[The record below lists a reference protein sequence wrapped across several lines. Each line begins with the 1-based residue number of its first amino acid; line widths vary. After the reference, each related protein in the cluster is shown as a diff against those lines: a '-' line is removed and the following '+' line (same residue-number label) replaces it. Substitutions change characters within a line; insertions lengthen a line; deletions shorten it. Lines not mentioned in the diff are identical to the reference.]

1 MNELSNYLVKSI
13 LEETAGIENTVV
25 VYPGRFQPFHKEH
38 YATYQHLV
46 KKFGKNNVYIGTSNK
61 TDNKKSPFN
70 FKEKVMVMGTMF
82 GIPKN
87 KIVQVKNPY
96 APTEIL
102 KKFDKDTTLFITVV
116 GKKDASRLGGKY
128 FTPYK
133 DNLDF
138 EGYRDKGYVYVA
150 PEGAG
155 GVSGTEV
162 RRGLKSGSDED
173 KKKFFTKRAYPKF
186 NQKIFDFIV
195 DKLAT
200 LPEISENRI
209 FIPKEI
215 IEDWLVN
222 GGTEFIKETFSQG
235 ADGVDD
241 GPNFLFPNYA
251 VYSKISRDRAEQIGY
266 EVLDNIMSADLTDI
280 DTHPEYPNGPVK
292 AVTPY
297 EAGVIGRTTAT
308 NQKDFGDSRAYRLW
322 YKHVTRP
329 IALVGY
335 SLVAGIDIEDYHGN
349 DYGDISKSDGSAN
362 DVKENIKIPVK
373 VGDTILTGRFKN
385 KKTIIKNIGKDEHGM
400 PTINGRKVV
409 NFRIVKEGVQVQ
421 LDEIP
426 MADLKKI
433 DQYADKQLN
442 PVDVVLTDKHFFDR
456 LQDPRNKKDISQAEL
471 IGFFKRLGKNK
482 KKFVDFLNQFG
493 QIVAKDNRS
502 KINIPFIKRAN
513 KAIAKTVMRKD
524 NFMTSSPEYTFE
536 GIDETDFGKTPY
548 VVDLED
554 LTIDNDNFR
563 TTKWTGDD
571 LQMTLMSIGDEI
583 GLERHENGDQFIR
596 VEEGEGK
603 VVMGLEKDNLDFEKE
618 IKDDV
623 AIFIPEGYWH
633 NIINTG
639 DTPLK
644 VYAIYAPPEH
654 PKGKVDELHMGYP
667 SKEDVEK
674 LEKRLKSLRKQFD
687 KEKKDLNFDK
697 SYAVQ
702 EGQIDAGEP
711 ETGYIP
717 DGKKRKF
724 GKRSGRPEPWFDQLG
739 YTQVD
744 YPKADRMRGRGKG
757 KDTES
762 SFRKVYYKTK
772 NVKVSKLKQ
781 ALKPVGSNEW
791 PEVIKEATSKDIV
804 KDLDKVKN
812 DLLKQVAVLV
822 AKKKKLYS
830 NMDIESP
837 MSSAEKKLDKDIADL
852 WSQINKLVRQK
863 RSIKEANAVSGGKV
877 HKFITGINLP
887 LDGKRYKEIEFELV
901 KIDNSTERV
910 TLKVLSPKK
919 LFGKEVNVKFRT
931 LRRGP
936 FIKTDTNINELITE
950 GKSFVICR
958 ECGEKMKQIQYR
970 HLKYSHDMT
979 LNEYKEK
986 HPNAPLV
993 CETAKN
999 IGDKNP
1005 MKNDDVKKNHLKS
1018 VNTDEYKKK
1027 ISKALIGKNKGNK
1040 RPDVVEKNK
1049 DKNFRKKISEG
1060 VKKSYKSNPN
1070 LKKQRSEIGKKYGFG
1085 NQNTIEKLYESG
1097 KWTRPENKDEFQLYV
1112 ENVRNLTNL
1121 NYQTFFSKIKNAKKR
1136 SRDFHLDHKYTIRE
1150 GYKNNIPVE
1159 VISHY
1164 KNLQIIDGRLNESKG
1179 GKSSIK
1185 LNELLTDIQNSSNQ
1199 LDDRILLLC
1208 GGAYGHMNHPF
1219 DKDVNLTFGQL
1230 KDIVNKA
1237 LTGELNL
1244 TREKTDGQALAISWR
1259 DDRGLIAARNKSHL
1273 KNSGENAL
1281 DIKGVATKFKG
1292 RGELEKAYNFAM
1304 RDLENAVSNLSSK
1317 QRKKIFKD
1325 GSCFMNLEVIYPTSV
1340 NVIPYGASLLVF
1352 HGTMEYD
1359 EDGNAIGE
1367 NQAAAR
1373 TLAGMI
1379 KQIEKNVQT
1388 TYTIQGPPI
1397 IELPKSQNLSSKKS
1411 KYNGMI
1417 NKLQKEFGLKDSD
1430 GVAEYH
1436 QAWWNNWIE
1445 KNAPSKLDETV
1456 FTALL
1461 KRWAFDDKSFR
1472 LNKKNIEDD
1481 EVLSW
1486 ARKTD
1491 KMDKQRIEKENINKF
1506 EKIFLG
1512 LGSDILEFTSSVLT
1526 VSPDKATRD
1535 IKDRVKKAIKD
1546 IKKSGDPS
1554 KIRKLKLELERLNQ
1568 VGGLDKIV
1576 PNEGIVFTY
1585 NGKTMKLTGSFAS
1598 VNQLLGLMYY

>member
-13 LEETAGIENTVV
+13 LEEKAGIENIVV
-25 VYPGRFQPFHKEH
+25 VYPGRFQPFHKGH

-102 KKFDKDTTLFITVV
+102 KKFDEDTTLFITVV

-150 PEGAG
+150 PEGGG

-251 VYSKISRDRAEQIGY
+251 VYSKISRERAEKIGY

-280 DTHPEYPNGPVK
+280 DTHPEYPTGPVK

-297 EAGVIGRTTAT
+297 AAGVIGRRTST
-308 NQKDFGDSRAYRLW
+308 NQKDFGDSKAYRLW

-335 SLVAGIDIEDYHGN
+335 SLVAGIDIEDYDGN

-362 DVKENIKIPVK
+362 DVNENSSIDGLSGGNNSARWTAPGKEKKLNFVQLSGYTQEDYPTADELDISGEDFGYVSTSSTAKYHNKRKAKRSETGELIFEKNLKENIKIPVK

-502 KINIPFIKRAN
+502 KINIPFMKRAN

-674 LEKRLKSLRKQFD
+674 LEKRLKSLRNQFD

-717 DGKKRKF
+717 DGKKRKL

-863 RSIKEANAVSGGKV
+863 RSIKES
-877 HKFITGINLP
+877 IL
-887 LDGKRYKEIEFELV
+887 
-901 KIDNSTERV
+901 TE
-910 TLKVLSPKK
+910 
-919 LFGKEVNVKFRT
+919 
-931 LRRGP
+931 
-936 FIKTDTNINELITE
+936 
-950 GKSFVICR
+950 
-958 ECGEKMKQIQYR
+958 
-970 HLKYSHDMT
+970 
-979 LNEYKEK
+979 
-986 HPNAPLV
+986 
-993 CETAKN
+993 
-999 IGDKNP
+999 
-1005 MKNDDVKKNHLKS
+1005 
-1018 VNTDEYKKK
+1018 
-1027 ISKALIGKNKGNK
+1027 
-1040 RPDVVEKNK
+1040 
-1049 DKNFRKKISEG
+1049 
-1060 VKKSYKSNPN
+1060 
-1070 LKKQRSEIGKKYGFG
+1070 
-1085 NQNTIEKLYESG
+1085 
-1097 KWTRPENKDEFQLYV
+1097 
-1112 ENVRNLTNL
+1112 
-1121 NYQTFFSKIKNAKKR
+1121 
-1136 SRDFHLDHKYTIRE
+1136 
-1150 GYKNNIPVE
+1150 
-1159 VISHY
+1159 
-1164 KNLQIIDGRLNESKG
+1164 
-1179 GKSSIK
+1179 
-1185 LNELLTDIQNSSNQ
+1185 
-1199 LDDRILLLC
+1199 

-1397 IELPKSQNLSSKKS
+1397 IELPKSQNLSSKKP